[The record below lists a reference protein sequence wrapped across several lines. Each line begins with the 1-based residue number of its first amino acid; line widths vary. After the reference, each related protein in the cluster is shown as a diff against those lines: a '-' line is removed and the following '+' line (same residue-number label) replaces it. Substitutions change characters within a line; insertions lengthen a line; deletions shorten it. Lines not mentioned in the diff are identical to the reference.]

1 MSTLTL
7 PPGHAFWTL
16 ELADSL
22 LPDDAFRREVL
33 DGELIVAPNAPAIR
47 HQDLLMHL
55 LRQIDVALPPGWKL
69 FTSPVDVAFPWGD
82 VAQPDLI
89 ACSAE
94 QVDLDVGLIA
104 APSMVVE
111 VLSPST
117 RGRDLVVKR
126 RLYERHGIETYVI
139 ADPNALTLTVLTRDE
154 DGRLIETVEGPTVE
168 LTRPLRLTLHAS

>member
-7 PPGHAFWTL
+7 PPGHTYWTRD
-16 ELADSL
+16 LADSL

-33 DGELIVAPNAPAIR
+33 DGELILAPNAPAIR

-55 LRQIDVALPPGWKL
+55 LRQIDAALPAGWKL

-82 VAQPDLI
+82 VAQPDLV

-94 QVDLDVGLIA
+94 QVDLEVGLIA
-104 APSMVVE
+104 APSVVVE

-139 ADPNALTLTVLTRDE
+139 ADPVALTVLARDE
-154 DGRLIETVEGPTVE
+154 DGRLVETAEGATVE
-168 LTRPLRLTLHAS
+168 LTHPFPLILNAS